1 MLKLISIKSIVVIL
15 VSLSF
20 GTVAHADEFS
30 DRLLKAGDPIYDS
43 QVALCEKRTKRCN
56 AIVGMMD
63 DFEGDTEPLKTQCE
77 EYTAQCTWLSFTA
90 NQEGDAPYGIITDN
104 LDDPV
109 LKKIKAAYVEY
120 NGSDMDADGAFHT
133 GVANEC
139 TKYDN
144 GDDEQL
150 VCIKNILDVQTIMYH
165 EAAVTLQQKLTEA
178 LK

>member
-30 DRLLKAGDPIYDS
+30 DRLLRAGDPIYDS
-43 QVALCEKRTKRCN
+43 QVALCEERIKRCN
-56 AIVGMMD
+56 AIVGQMD
-63 DFEGDTEPLKTQCE
+63 DFEGDTIPLKKECND
-77 EYTAQCTWLSFTA
+77 YMAQCTWLAFTA
-90 NQEGDAPYGIITDN
+90 NQAGDAPYGIITDN

-120 NGSDMDADGAFHT
+120 NASDMVNDGVFHQ
-133 GVANEC
+133 GVAAEC
-139 TKYDN
+139 LDYAN
-144 GDDEQL
+144 ADDEQL
-150 VCIKNILDVQTIMYH
+150 VCIKNILDAQTTMYND
-165 EAAVTLQQKLTEA
+165 AAVTLQQKLTEA